1 MKKIAEEANAYY
13 DKKPEKMNTYEASEG
28 VKGLTPKVTQESHKK
43 CTPGEFN
50 MNKEGA
56 QQAEPPKP
64 LKVQKPKRKKMTP
77 EEFGKHMRSSL

>member
-1 MKKIAEEANAYY
+1 MKKTAEEAGAYY
-13 DKKPEKMNTYEASEG
+13 NKKPEKMNIYDAGEG
-28 VKGLTPKVTQESHKK
+28 VKGVTPKVTRESHKK

-64 LKVQKPKRKKMTP
+64 PKVQKSKRKKMTP